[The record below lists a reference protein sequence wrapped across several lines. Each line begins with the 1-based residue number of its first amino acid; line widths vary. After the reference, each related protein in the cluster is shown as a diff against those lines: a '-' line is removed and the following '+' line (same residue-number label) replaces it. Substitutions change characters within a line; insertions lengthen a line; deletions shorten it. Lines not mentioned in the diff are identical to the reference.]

1 MIYHFICYKL
11 WYNVVKIKEGFLCS
25 YVLFQTIKARK
36 TPASVLLLN
45 PIRDEN
51 GIPKHRTVV
60 KLGQIDK
67 ERIPYLKAAF
77 GNGDPMEILQH
88 ELNGS

>member
-1 MIYHFICYKL
+1 M
-11 WYNVVKIKEGFLCS
+11 FLRIIPNNKGKKNTWFCS
-25 YVLFQTIKARK
+25 LVESY
-36 TPASVLLLN
+36 
-45 PIRDEN
+45 RDEN

>member
-1 MIYHFICYKL
+1 M
-11 WYNVVKIKEGFLCS
+11 FLRIIPNNKGKNNTCFCS
-25 YVLFQTIKARK
+25 LVESY
-36 TPASVLLLN
+36 
-45 PIRDEN
+45 RDEN

>member
-1 MIYHFICYKL
+1 M
-11 WYNVVKIKEGFLCS
+11 FLRIIPNNKGKKNTCFCS
-25 YVLFQTIKARK
+25 LVESY
-36 TPASVLLLN
+36 
-45 PIRDEN
+45 RDEN

-77 GNGDPMEILQH
+77 KK
-88 ELNGS
+88 S